1 MEQICVPPHVSTT
14 FFKDSAVILDARTNV
29 YHALNNT
36 AADFWKSL
44 MQKGSFE
51 SALNE
56 ISELYDYSS
65 DLLREDLEEF
75 ICSLLHAGLIRMVQ
89 SEP

>member
-1 MEQICVPPHVSTT
+1 MEKICIPSHVSTT

-44 MQKGSFE
+44 MQKGSF
-51 SALNE
+51 
-56 ISELYDYSS
+56 
-65 DLLREDLEEF
+65 
-75 ICSLLHAGLIRMVQ
+75 
-89 SEP
+89 